1 MKKTEIEVE
10 VELMEREKKKFE
22 KEIETEK
29 NKFINELKTVGKEN
43 IVGNYKPKKLSF
55 FEKIMQIIYGK
66 TK

>member
-1 MKKTEIEVE
+1 
-10 VELMEREKKKFE
+10 MEREKKKFE

-55 FEKIMQIIYGK
+55 FEKNNANNLWKNEMIF
-66 TK
+66 